1 MRGLAVLLPS
11 ILTLWILWSAFIFVF
26 NNVAAP
32 INKWIRAGV
41 MLVVPNALSEPYRPE
56 WYTVAPEQ
64 IRNYR
69 RDNTAAASATAMS
82 DVAVSA
88 EIRRQNF
95 RQYWESRWHLQA
107 VGLLVAIVSIYLA
120 GRFLGGFVGRRI
132 YGRVEAVLAQI
143 PVVRQVYPHVKQL
156 VDLVLG
162 DSPMAFNR
170 VVLVE
175 FPRAG
180 SWVVAFVTGNSTKAI
195 IDGVGRDCLTVFVP
209 NTPTPFTG
217 FTITVPATDVIDLPI
232 SIDEAVRY
240 VITGG
245 VLVPENKVASG
256 ALPAPGAT
264 PGDGTNAQ
272 KSART

>member
-11 ILTLWILWSAFIFVF
+11 ILTLWILWYAFVFVF

-32 INKWIRAGV
+32 INSWIRGGV
-41 MLVVPNALSEPYRPE
+41 LLLIPATLDEPYRPD
-56 WYTVAPEQ
+56 WYTVTAEQ
-64 IRNYR
+64 VQKYR
-69 RDNTAAASATAMS
+69 RDTTGAASAATISDSAVTAQ
-82 DVAVSA
+82 
-88 EIRRQNF
+88 IRRENF
-95 RQYWESRWHLQA
+95 RQYWEARWHLKA

-132 YGRVEAVLAQI
+132 YGRIENVLAQI

-156 VDLVLG
+156 VELVLG
-162 DSPMAFNR
+162 DTPMAFNR

-175 FPRAG
+175 FPRPG
-180 SWVVAFVTGNSTKAI
+180 TWVIAFVTGQSTKMIA
-195 IDGVGRDCLTVFVP
+195 DGVGRECLTVFVP

-217 FTITVPATDVIDLPI
+217 FTLTVPVSDVIDIPI

-245 VLVPENKVASG
+245 VLVPENKG
-256 ALPAPGAT
+256 ARAAGGTLPDPVAPGAV
-264 PGDGTNAQ
+264 GGNA
-272 KSART
+272 AR